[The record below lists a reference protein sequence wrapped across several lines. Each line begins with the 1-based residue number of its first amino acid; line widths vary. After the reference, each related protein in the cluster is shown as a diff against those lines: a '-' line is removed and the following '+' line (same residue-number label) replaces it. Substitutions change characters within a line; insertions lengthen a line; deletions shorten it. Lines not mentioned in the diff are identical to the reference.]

1 MDQSGIF
8 PQGRCFPSL
17 SFLQNSLTLG
27 KYSSIRTLLGQK
39 CGGKVLCGNK
49 NPNKLKRSI
58 VVGQEIIQPGAE
70 LGEHNSDLRDFHEYL
85 LAIVFTKQKLLAL
98 FASFLVLL
106 IYLD

>member
-1 MDQSGIF
+1 MDQSRIF

-39 CGGKVLCGNK
+39 YGGKVLCGNK

-58 VVGQEIIQPGAE
+58 VVGQEMIQAGAE
-70 LGEHNSDLRDFHEYL
+70 LVEKEGGEGKKRNIFLSLCRDVNSQTGY
-85 LAIVFTKQKLLAL
+85 ISSYT
-98 FASFLVLL
+98 
-106 IYLD
+106 

>member
-39 CGGKVLCGNK
+39 CEGKVLCGNK

-58 VVGQEIIQPGAE
+58 VVGQEIIQPAAE
-70 LGEHNSDLRDFHEYL
+70 LGEHNPDLRDFHENL
-85 LAIVFTKQKLLAL
+85 LTIVFTNQKLLAL

-106 IYLD
+106 